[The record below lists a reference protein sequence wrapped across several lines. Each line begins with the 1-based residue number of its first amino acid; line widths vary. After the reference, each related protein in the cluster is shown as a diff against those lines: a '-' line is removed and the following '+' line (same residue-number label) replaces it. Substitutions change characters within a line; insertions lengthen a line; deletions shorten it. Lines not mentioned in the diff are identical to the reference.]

1 MNMVLNIPA
10 LDAAT
15 FENLVVAN
23 GFLIQGNTVYFSLV
37 HPAASDISVNAVVE
51 ANDKKE
57 WTILNNT
64 SDPQNDVEK
73 DFYTLAVDENS
84 RPIIESFDSVLAV
97 QNMPFRLIETQI
109 DRLNLLLKEHFEEEF
124 LKGFTG

>member
-15 FENLVVAN
+15 FENLVIAN
-23 GFLIQGNTVYFSLV
+23 EFLIQGNTVYFSLV
-37 HPAASDISVNAVVE
+37 HPAASDISVNAAVE

-73 DFYTLAVDENS
+73 NFYTLAVDENS
-84 RPIIESFDSVLAV
+84 RPIVEDFDSVLAV

-124 LKGFTG
+124 LKGFAG